1 MSHKINHPQRRSIR
15 LKGYDYSSPGAYF
28 VTVCTRERLPLL
40 GMVNN
45 AEIILTPI
53 GHIVEAFWNLIP
65 QYFKG
70 VGLDVYVVMP
80 NHLHGVIVLS
90 GEGRGEAL
98 AEGVSRLNQ
107 EETAN
112 ASPLHPLG
120 TDNPPSTRRNPR
132 GTQRG
137 SLGAIIQ
144 NFKSVSTR
152 KGNQLRGTPGVS
164 LWQRNYYEHII
175 RNKNELNRIR
185 RYIVDNPLK
194 WEWDKYHPMR
204 G

>member
-1 MSHKINHPQRRSIR
+1 MSFKIDHPQRRSIR

-28 VTVCTRERLPLL
+28 VTVCTRDRLPLF
-40 GMVNN
+40 GKVENT
-45 AEIILTPI
+45 EIILTPI
-53 GHIVEAFWNLIP
+53 GGIVEAFWRLIP
-65 QYFKG
+65 RHFEG
-70 VGLDVYVVMP
+70 VSLDVYVVMP

-90 GEGRGEAL
+90 GEGRGEAF
-98 AEGVSRLNQ
+98 AEGGFRLDQ

-112 ASPLHPLG
+112 ASPLHLPG
-120 TDNPPSTRRNPR
+120 SENPPLTRWNLQ

-152 KGNQLRGTPGVS
+152 KVNQLRGTPGVS

-175 RNKNELNRIR
+175 RDNNELDRIR
-185 RYIVDNPLK
+185 RYIVDNLLK
-194 WEWDKYHPMR
+194 WECDKYHPMR

>member
-1 MSHKINHPQRRSIR
+1 MSSEIDHPQRRSIR
-15 LKGYDYSSPGAYF
+15 LKGYDYSNPGAYF
-28 VTVCTRERLPLL
+28 VTVCTRDRLPLL

-53 GHIVEAFWNLIP
+53 GRIVDAFWNLIP
-65 QYFKG
+65 QHFKG
-70 VGLDVYVVMP
+70 VGIDVYVVMP
-80 NHLHGVIVLS
+80 NHLHGVIVIS
-90 GEGRGEAL
+90 GEDRGEAL

-175 RNKNELNRIR
+175 RNKNELDRIR

-194 WEWDKYHPMR
+194 WELDKYHPIR

>member
-1 MSHKINHPQRRSIR
+1 MSYKIDYPNRRSIR
-15 LKGYDYSSPGAYF
+15 LKGYDYSNPGAYF
-28 VTVCTRERLPLL
+28 VTICTRDRLPLL
-40 GMVNN
+40 GIVNN
-45 AEIILTPI
+45 AEIMLAPL
-53 GHIVEAFWNLIP
+53 GHIVESLWNLIP
-65 QYFKG
+65 QRFKG
-70 VGLDVYVVMP
+70 VDLDVFVVMP
-80 NHLHGVIVLS
+80 NHIHGVIVLS

-98 AEGVSRLNQ
+98 AGSVFRLNH

-112 ASPLHPLG
+112 ASPLYPLR
-120 TDNPPSTRRNPR
+120 TDNPPSIRRNPR

-152 KGNQLRGTPGVS
+152 KVNQLRGTPGTS

-175 RNKNELNRIR
+175 RNMNELDRIR
-185 RYIVDNPLK
+185 HYIVDNPLR
-194 WEWDKYHPMR
+194 WECDKYHPMR

>member
-1 MSHKINHPQRRSIR
+1 MSFKIDYPQRRSIR

-28 VTVCTRERLPLL
+28 VTVCTRDRLPLL
-40 GMVNN
+40 GIVNK
-45 AEIILTPI
+45 EIILTPI
-53 GHIVEAFWNLIP
+53 VNIVEAFWNLIP
-65 QYFKG
+65 QHFKG
-70 VGLDVYVVMP
+70 VDLDVYVVMP

-90 GEGRGEAL
+90 GGGRGEAL

-112 ASPLHPLG
+112 ASPLYPLG
-120 TDNPPSTRRNPR
+120 TDNPPSTRRNPQ

-152 KGNQLRGTPGVS
+152 KVNQLRGTPGVS

-175 RNKNELNRIR
+175 RDNNELDRIR

-194 WEWDKYHPMR
+194 WELDKYNPMR